1 MALAPVTLRVCAMM
15 VCLLGA
21 ARRSKGDEDGCRCP
35 GIPQR
40 PLTKPPP
47 ETCFNDTFR
56 YTCMDGYV
64 RKAGTSNLIKCSPI
78 NGTLQW
84 TKPSLICKPDPLKT
98 TTHPPMSTA
107 TPSFPR
113 LQMTPTGSI
122 SPGEATDTNSTEPIS
137 PGVQADHT
145 QEFTRGRKASDQT
158 TSTSPYQLVNRT
170 TVNPSASGQT
180 DHGLGKTTTGLIVC
194 ASLVIACALIGISY
208 ACYRRRSRN
217 NGPPAT
223 EEEKISM
230 SPVPSG
236 FET

>member
-98 TTHPPMSTA
+98 TTHQPMSTA
-107 TPSFPR
+107 TP
-113 LQMTPTGSI
+113 
-122 SPGEATDTNSTEPIS
+122 
-137 PGVQADHT
+137 
-145 QEFTRGRKASDQT
+145 EFTRGRKASDQT